1 MDDPAF
7 ILYAKVACGQV
18 PSSFVLMITMPHAAD
33 TLLGER
39 AHTRC
44 AHEQQ
49 QGFDGSRLLRYRFS
63 HPLYM
68 QFGEAAASSVTI
80 SKPEAAV
87 PIAKESKMG
96 FATNAIHGGQEP
108 GPATGAI
115 VAPIYQTSTYVYDEL
130 GKNKGYD
137 YARTNHPNRKALE
150 RTIAKLE
157 DGHSAYV
164 FTSGMAGIDAVF
176 RLLRPG
182 DHVVLSEAVYGGVF
196 RLSTQL
202 LVHFGLEFSFVDTSS
217 EAAVVS
223 AFRPNTKMLYI
234 ETPTNP
240 TMRIADIAALAKVAS
255 QRNITVVVDN
265 TFLSPYLQRP
275 IELGAHIVVH
285 SMTKYLNGH
294 SDSTGGAV
302 VLTRKE
308 DAEKIYFIQRS
319 AGSGLAPMDCFLISR
334 GIKTLAVRM
343 LQHNANGLV
352 VARHLDTHPKVQKV
366 LYPGLTS
373 HPQHEI
379 ARRQQ
384 KGPGGMLSFDLG
396 SLEAARRLLNHVKL
410 CALVESLG
418 GVESLISL
426 PALMTHASM
435 PQKVRERVGI
445 TEGLVRLSV
454 GIEDAGDIIADLDQA
469 LHHV

>member
-1 MDDPAF
+1 
-7 ILYAKVACGQV
+7 
-18 PSSFVLMITMPHAAD
+18 
-33 TLLGER
+33 
-39 AHTRC
+39 
-44 AHEQQ
+44 
-49 QGFDGSRLLRYRFS
+49 
-63 HPLYM
+63 
-68 QFGEAAASSVTI
+68 
-80 SKPEAAV
+80 
-87 PIAKESKMG
+87 MG
-96 FATNAIHGGQEP
+96 FATNAIHVGQEP
-108 GPATGAI
+108 DPATGAI
-115 VAPIYQTSTYVYDEL
+115 VAPIYQTSTYVNEEL
-130 GKNKGYD
+130 GKYKDGYD

-150 RTIAKLE
+150 RTVAKLE
-157 DGHSAYV
+157 DGLSAYV

-217 EAAVVS
+217 SDAVVS

-240 TMRIADIAALAKVAS
+240 TMRIADIAALAKLAS
-255 QRNITVVVDN
+255 QRNVTVVVDN

-366 LYPGLTS
+366 LYPGLAS

-410 CALVESLG
+410 CALAESLG

-435 PQKVRERVGI
+435 PQEVRERVGI

-454 GIEDAGDIIADLDQA
+454 GIEDADDIIADLDQA

>member
-1 MDDPAF
+1 
-7 ILYAKVACGQV
+7 
-18 PSSFVLMITMPHAAD
+18 
-33 TLLGER
+33 
-39 AHTRC
+39 
-44 AHEQQ
+44 
-49 QGFDGSRLLRYRFS
+49 
-63 HPLYM
+63 
-68 QFGEAAASSVTI
+68 
-80 SKPEAAV
+80 
-87 PIAKESKMG
+87 MG
-96 FATNAIHGGQEP
+96 FATNAIHVGQEP
-108 GPATGAI
+108 DPATGAI
-115 VAPIYQTSTYVYDEL
+115 VAPIYQTSTYVNEAL

-150 RTIAKLE
+150 RTVAKLE

-164 FTSGMAGIDAVF
+164 FSSGMAGIDAVF

-196 RLSTQL
+196 RLTTQL

-217 EAAVVS
+217 ADAVLL

-240 TMRIADIAALAKVAS
+240 TLRIADIAALAKLAN
-255 QRNITVVVDN
+255 QRNITLVVDN

-302 VLTRKE
+302 VLTRPE
-308 DAEKIYFIQRS
+308 DADKIYFIQRS
-319 AGSGLAPMDCFLISR
+319 TGCGLAPMDCFLISR

-352 VARHLDTHPKVQKV
+352 VARHLDAHPKVRRV
-366 LYPGLTS
+366 YYPGLAN

-384 KGPGGMLSFDLG
+384 KGPGAMLAFDLG
-396 SLEAARRLLNHVKL
+396 SLEAARSFLNQLKL
-410 CALVESLG
+410 CSLAESLG
-418 GVESLISL
+418 GVETLISL
-426 PALMTHASM
+426 PAVMTHASM
-435 PQKVRERVGI
+435 PQEVRERVGI

-454 GIEDAGDIIADLDQA
+454 GIEDADDIIADLDQA
-469 LHHV
+469 LLYI